1 MAQAASRCRSHPR
14 PAVRSGTQTYPLS
27 RLSSASF
34 CPTSQQDLIYYL
46 FCDKAFMTNHRRLP
60 TRWLPCHRS
69 GTATGASGK
78 QREAARSG
86 DRPPVGL
93 QSHQYTAAH
102 KLLSNHR
109 TPLDHFDTAP
119 GAGISADGRQARMSC
134 RTRPC
139 TSVSRKS
146 RPPERYVRA
155 S

>member
-1 MAQAASRCRSHPR
+1 
-14 PAVRSGTQTYPLS
+14 
-27 RLSSASF
+27 
-34 CPTSQQDLIYYL
+34 
-46 FCDKAFMTNHRRLP
+46 MTNHRRLP

-69 GTATGASGK
+69 ETATGTSGK

-119 GAGISADGRQARMSC
+119 GQE
-134 RTRPC
+134 
-139 TSVSRKS
+139 S
-146 RPPERYVRA
+146 RPMVVRQECHA
-155 S
+155 GHDRVHQSAGNPGLQSDT